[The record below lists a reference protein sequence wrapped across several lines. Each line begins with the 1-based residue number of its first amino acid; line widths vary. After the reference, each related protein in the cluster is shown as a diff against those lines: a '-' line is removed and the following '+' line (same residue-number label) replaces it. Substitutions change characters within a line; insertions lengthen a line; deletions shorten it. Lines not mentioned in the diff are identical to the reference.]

1 MGSRREGWRPWAAP
15 RSDRGMVS
23 AELAVAVPALIA
35 VVLALAWL
43 VGLGATQGVVAQA
56 AREGARAAARGE
68 TSTAVRTA
76 VAQLAPGARVTIRRS
91 GRLVVVTAEL
101 TRTPPSRLLRPLGR
115 DVRASATTWREQP

>member
-1 MGSRREGWRPWAAP
+1 MGSRREGWRPRAAP

-23 AELAVAVPALIA
+23 AELAVAVPALVA

-43 VGLGATQGVVAQA
+43 VGLGAAQGLVSQA

-68 TSTAVRTA
+68 TGTAVRTA
-76 VAQLAPGARVTIRRS
+76 AQQVAPGARVTIRRS
-91 GRLVVVTAEL
+91 GRFVVVTAEL

-115 DVRASATTWREQP
+115 DVRASATTWQEQW